1 MLARTKSAAMPFAE
15 SRLLNTLPFLGMLPF
30 IFGAAWV
37 WYPWNILFGL
47 QPVAFL
53 SGYGLVILGFM
64 AGVHWGQHLS
74 GTPSSWNLP
83 FASNAIALAAWFGWM
98 LLSPRWYFL
107 LLAALF
113 AILLAVDSSLRGSG
127 AISAA
132 YWRTRVQVT
141 IIVAIALNIAA
152 VGS

>member
-15 SRLLNTLPFLGMLPF
+15 SRLLKILPFLGALPF
-30 IFGAAWV
+30 VFGAGWV
-37 WYPWNILFGL
+37 WYPWHMPFGL

-74 GTPSSWNLP
+74 GARSALSLP
-83 FASNAIALAAWFGWM
+83 LASNAFALAAWFGW
-98 LLSPRWYFL
+98 LLLAPRWYFL

-113 AILLAVDSSLRGSG
+113 ALLLTVDSSLRNSG

-141 IIVAIALNIAA
+141 IIVALALIAA
-152 VGS
+152 ALGS